1 MTAEAVGVVTCLGRI
16 YALTMLYNLNYR
28 SSLRHGPANVI
39 STHSLETGN
48 TMNGIRECLP
58 SILELL
64 AQSRCPIVI
73 HLSDV
78 HHTATVHYESPVRLQ
93 IVLPILSPFQA

>member
-1 MTAEAVGVVTCLGRI
+1 
-16 YALTMLYNLNYR
+16 
-28 SSLRHGPANVI
+28 
-39 STHSLETGN
+39 
-48 TMNGIRECLP
+48 MNGIRECLP